1 MKCLNAAAFAAACL
15 VASAM
20 PAAAENLLST
30 IFAPEQTFSAPKFLA
45 VFPSG
50 SVNQAFFVSTP
61 QTVMISVSA
70 VCGSTG
76 TGNQGVALKLMIDGK
91 SVYPTNQIGNVF
103 CASDHTALATPGSE
117 MHSFVTGL
125 EVKASMTSHSLQLQ
139 AIPLGTGTTGRIKNL
154 SIQVW
159 N

>member
-1 MKCLNAAAFAAACL
+1 MNMLSAAALVAAGL
-15 VASAM
+15 VASAV

-30 IFAPEQTFSAPKFLA
+30 IFAPEQTFSEPKFLA

-50 SVNQAFFVSTP
+50 SFTQAFFVQTP

-70 VCGSTG
+70 VCGATG

-91 SVYPTNQIGNVF
+91 AVYPTNQIGNVF
-103 CASDHTALATPGSE
+103 CAADHTPLATPGSE
-117 MHSFVTGL
+117 MHSFVTSV
-125 EVKASMTSHSLQLQ
+125 EVKASMASHSLQLQ